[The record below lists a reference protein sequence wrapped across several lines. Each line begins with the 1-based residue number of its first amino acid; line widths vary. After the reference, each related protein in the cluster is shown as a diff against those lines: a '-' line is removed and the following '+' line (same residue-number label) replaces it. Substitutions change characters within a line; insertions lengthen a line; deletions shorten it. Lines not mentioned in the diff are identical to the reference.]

1 MDPKERFK
9 QALASEKETLSRQP
23 IADEGV
29 AAARR
34 ERWAQAVA
42 PVIAFVDW
50 LRTQVEGEFSI
61 GDSRVEQ
68 SDHWTTDLY
77 VAHTPRNAAGSAISF
92 YTEGIL
98 KMTVTPES
106 KAPFCWSTL
115 DAQGLWPKDTRCH
128 EDLGT
133 FLDEVADYAA
143 RGYARVQQQRAG
155 RTRKT

>member
-1 MDPKERFK
+1 MDPKEKFK
-9 QALASEKETLSRQP
+9 QTLAKAKEALSRQP
-23 IADEGV
+23 IADEAA

-50 LRTQVEGEFSI
+50 LRTQREGDFSI

-68 SDHWTTDLY
+68 SDHWSTDLY
-77 VAHTPRNAAGSAISF
+77 VAHTPHNAAGGVISY

-98 KMTVTPES
+98 KINVTPES

-115 DAQGLWPKDTRCH
+115 DAQGLWPKETRCH
-128 EDLGT
+128 QDLDA

-143 RGYARVQQQRAG
+143 QSYARVQQERAG